1 MLRAQH
7 SNSVLLSI
15 MVSGM
20 HGLVNRAIQCFVRD
34 TYGNEIW
41 LDVARGA
48 SLEGATFEAMLFYED
63 AVTDQVLAY
72 IVTLLNKPREE
83 VLEDIGTYLVSHPQV
98 EALRRLLRF
107 GGVDFMDFLH
117 SLDDLPD
124 RARMAVSDLELPRL
138 ELRTDEQNHMQLYVR
153 SPHEGFG
160 HVMLG
165 VLRTMADDYGALVFL
180 DLRRMAPGED
190 VVDIALVETS
200 FAEGRSFTLSA
211 GKS

>member
-1 MLRAQH
+1 
-7 SNSVLLSI
+7 
-15 MVSGM
+15 M

-41 LDVARGA
+41 LDVARA
-48 SLEGATFEAMLFYED
+48 IDLEGATFEAMLFYDD
-63 AVTDQVLAY
+63 AVTDQVLNR
-72 IVTLLNKPREE
+72 IVHHLGKPREE
-83 VLEDIGTYLVSHPQV
+83 VLEDIGTYLVSHPKV

-124 RARMAVSDLELPRL
+124 RARMAVSDLELPQL
-138 ELRTDEQNHMQLYVR
+138 ELSASDASQMHLHVR
-153 SPHEGFG
+153 SAHDGFG

-180 DLRRMAPGED
+180 DLRHIGPGED
-190 VVDIALVETS
+190 VIDIALVEAA

-211 GKS
+211 GKV